1 MQETVIT
8 RAAWFG
14 WVEKIKFMLDVL
26 KIPREY
32 CYKGASS
39 SNQNCFLVAA
49 YSKEKEAM
57 QYLDTVDPSWKFQ
70 HDSSGRSA
78 LQCDSEILSSLRL
91 NFNQG
96 GDSIFESH

>member
-49 YSKEKEAM
+49 YTKKKEVMK
-57 QYLDTVDPSWKFQ
+57 YLDTIDPSWKFQ
-70 HDSSGRSA
+70 HHRGKSA
-78 LQCDSEILSSLRL
+78 LQCHSEIFSSLRL
-91 NFNQG
+91 NFNLKEETV
-96 GDSIFESH
+96 F